1 MVQCRLECNRVVQY
15 NINLRLPHHDDYYRS
30 QHLHIFAIR
39 TYRCNTKASRVEE
52 LTEEATSLKNEL
64 DAKDSDLDQ
73 LRSRLDAESAE
84 KVTSILQ

>member
-1 MVQCRLECNRVVQY
+1 MQY
-15 NINLRLPHHDDYYRS
+15 DINLRLPHHDDYYRS
-30 QHLHIFAIR
+30 QQLHIFAIR
-39 TYRCNTKASRVEE
+39 TYSYKTKASRVEE

-84 KVTSILQ
+84 KVTSLLQ